1 MDFEMSTGGFAAAI
15 PLVERVARGEAP
27 LAGEGSSRGR
37 HGRVGGDVD
46 NPASA
51 AAKSRHVTFSMVSR
65 VAGLLVWF
73 LSLSVALCAAQD
85 SAVFVL
91 PERTP
96 APSFTLPDLS
106 GRSVSSVA
114 FAGKVVVLSFGATWC
129 PTCTS
134 ELQSLENLQA
144 RFPNDLLVY
153 FVALDGRGERDVKPF
168 MVKHGH
174 RLPVLLDP
182 QMAVAREHGIRWVPV
197 TLVIDRQGVVVG
209 RAIGPREWDAKE
221 AIDLV
226 RSLVSR

>member
-1 MDFEMSTGGFAAAI
+1 M
-15 PLVERVARGEAP
+15 P
-27 LAGEGSSRGR
+27 
-37 HGRVGGDVD
+37 
-46 NPASA
+46 SA
-51 AAKSRHVTFSMVSR
+51 
-65 VAGLLVWF
+65 
-73 LSLSVALCAAQD
+73 
-85 SAVFVL
+85 AVFVD
-91 PERTP
+91 RTTG
-96 APSFTLPDLS
+96 ATIVDT
-106 GRSVSSVA
+106 A
-114 FAGKVVVLSFGATWC
+114 NVLSFGATWC